1 MVMRK
6 KKAAKASSSGP
17 EDGDNGARAASDAE
31 ADPSPEIEAAERTVQ
46 RAKAE
51 LNKAREL
58 YREVRRKTTER
69 FSRVREKRL
78 GDLVDD
84 TLKLVRKHPG
94 PSVVIAALIGFG
106 LGRLFRR

>member
-1 MVMRK
+1 MRK
-6 KKAAKASSSGP
+6 KKAAEAGPSGAQVG
-17 EDGDNGARAASDAE
+17 DGGARAPGDAE
-31 ADPSPEIEAAERTVQ
+31 ADPSPEVEAAERAVQ
-46 RAKAE
+46 RAEAE

-58 YREVRRKTTER
+58 YREIRRKATER
-69 FSRVREKRL
+69 LSRVREKRL